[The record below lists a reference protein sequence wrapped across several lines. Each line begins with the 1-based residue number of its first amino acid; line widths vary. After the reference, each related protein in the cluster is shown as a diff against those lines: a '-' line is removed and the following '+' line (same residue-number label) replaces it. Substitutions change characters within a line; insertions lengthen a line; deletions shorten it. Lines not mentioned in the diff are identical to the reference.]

1 MIRVL
6 IYLVI
11 VALLAFGAVWLAERP
26 GDVVITWH
34 GERVET

>member
-26 GDVVITWH
+26 GDVVITWQ
-34 GERVET
+34 G